1 MSNDLIFSIL
11 PRNTKVPIETDNR
24 VKKVARSEKSEA
36 LNHDEKEQHDEVHIV
51 DEMEQRERHEQN
63 NEKNEHPSEQE
74 SRQQGDR
81 QQESLQQEDSQA
93 NTQELKQ
100 KNKQDDKSI
109 GQQLGETESRELN
122 TADATGTKLPRGIKH
137 VDITI

>member
-36 LNHDEKEQHDEVHIV
+36 LNQDEKEQHDAVHIV
-51 DEMEQRERHEQN
+51 DETEQRERHEKN
-63 NEKNEHPSEQE
+63 NEKYEHPSEQE
-74 SRQQGDR
+74 SRQQ
-81 QQESLQQEDSQA
+81 ENLQQENGQA

-109 GQQLGETESRELN
+109 GQQLGESESSELN
-122 TADATGTKLPRGIKH
+122 TADATGTKIPRGIKH

>member
-24 VKKVARSEKSEA
+24 VKKVSRSEKSEA
-36 LNHDEKEQHDEVHIV
+36 LNQDEKEQHDEVHIV

-63 NEKNEHPSEQE
+63 EQKEHPSNQE
-74 SRQQGDR
+74 NR
-81 QQESLQQEDSQA
+81 QQEDSQG
-93 NTQELKQ
+93 
-100 KNKQDDKSI
+100 DKSI
-109 GQQLGETESRELN
+109 GRQLSENENRELN
-122 TADATGTKLPRGIKH
+122 TADATGTKIPRGIKH

>member
-36 LNHDEKEQHDEVHIV
+36 LNQDEKEQHDEVHIV

-74 SRQQGDR
+74 SRQQ
-81 QQESLQQEDSQA
+81 ESLQKEDSQA

>member
-36 LNHDEKEQHDEVHIV
+36 LNQDEKEQHDEVHIV
-51 DEMEQRERHEQN
+51 DEMEQRERHEKN
-63 NEKNEHPSEQE
+63 NEKNEHSGE
-74 SRQQGDR
+74 
-81 QQESLQQEDSQA
+81 QESLQQKDSQ
-93 NTQELKQ
+93 T
-100 KNKQDDKSI
+100 NKHEDKEDDKSI
-109 GQQLGETESRELN
+109 GQQLDERESRELN
-122 TADATGTKLPRGIKH
+122 TSDATGTKIPRGIKH

>member
-36 LNHDEKEQHDEVHIV
+36 LNQDEKEQHDEVHIV

-63 NEKNEHPSEQE
+63 NEKHEHPSEQE
-74 SRQQGDR
+74 KR
-81 QQESLQQEDSQA
+81 QQEDSQA

-100 KNKQDDKSI
+100 KNKQDDKPI
-109 GQQLGETESRELN
+109 GQQLGESESRELN
-122 TADATGTKLPRGIKH
+122 TADATGTKIPRGIKH